1 MRNLLLRALLLSCF
15 VASLS
20 VVRAEAQER
29 TVVIREGHTARFLDE
44 QFALKVLKINGYSI
58 KVKVAESDV
67 RLLKLGEALRPE
79 NSDCALVFTEIA
91 TETRIARF
99 TTDCL

>member
-1 MRNLLLRALLLSCF
+1 
-15 VASLS
+15 
-20 VVRAEAQER
+20 
-29 TVVIREGHTARFLDE
+29 
-44 QFALKVLKINGYSI
+44 
-58 KVKVAESDV
+58 V

-91 TETRIARF
+91 TETLIARF